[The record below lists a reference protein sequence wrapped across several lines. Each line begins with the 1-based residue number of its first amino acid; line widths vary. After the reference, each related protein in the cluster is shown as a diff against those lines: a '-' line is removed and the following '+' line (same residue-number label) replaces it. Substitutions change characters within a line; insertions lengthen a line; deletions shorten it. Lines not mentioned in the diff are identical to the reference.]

1 MASVDDGRVVFAIP
15 LDNVTY
21 LGTTDTDLSK
31 PFQSFVPK
39 EQLFSPERAAGH
51 LIDVLLAQTPE
62 NTGQFLAWDGQVI
75 PW

>member
-1 MASVDDGRVVFAIP
+1 MTLLHP
-15 LDNVTY
+15 
-21 LGTTDTDLSK
+21 GTTDTDLSK